1 MDVIE
6 PVSAVPTSYKTTE
19 VVYTKREGKN
29 PKDIIVTATVY
40 EVITYDKNGKLETTT
55 NVHQTDYLA

>member
-1 MDVIE
+1 MDKIE
-6 PVSAVPTSYKTTE
+6 PISAVPTSYKTKE

-29 PKDIIVTATVY
+29 PENVIITATVY
-40 EVITYDKNGKLETTT
+40 EVVTYDKNGKLETVT